1 MKRND
6 DIEDLIKLIVQGLV
20 DSPDHVSLTRIEG
33 YKIIIF
39 ELSVAKEDIGKV
51 IGRGGQNAAAIRT
64 ILNAASA
71 KKKKRCILEIIEE
84 TESKAAPGI
93 REGRSHDWHQKNPD
107 ISKAEHI
114 GVVKWFDDRKG
125 YGYIT
130 GDDSRDVFVHH
141 TGIKRSG
148 GKRLDEGDRVT
159 FHIAQG
165 NRGPKAINVI
175 KV

>member
-6 DIEDLIKLIVQGLV
+6 DIEDLIKLVAQELV
-20 DSPDHVSLTRIEG
+20 DSDHVSVTKSEG

-64 ILNAASA
+64 IISAASA
-71 KKKKRCILEIIEE
+71 KEKKRCILEIIEE
-84 TESKAAPGI
+84 AQSKASTGI
-93 REGRSHDWHQKNPD
+93 RDSRSHDWHQKSSD
-107 ISKAEHI
+107 TSKAEHI

-130 GDDSRDVFVHH
+130 GDDGRDVFVHH
-141 TGIKRSG
+141 TGIKRSEV
-148 GKRLDEGDRVT
+148 KRLDEGDRVP
-159 FHIAQG
+159 FHIEQG
-165 NRGPKAINVI
+165 NRGLNAINVI
-175 KV
+175 KA